1 MKIELKP
8 FQEQA
13 ARELLQKIARA
24 RRDVHDGEA
33 QAVIL
38 SSPTGSGKT
47 VITTQLLEWI
57 WQGDEERQGD
67 KKAVFLWLSD
77 SPELNQQSRDK
88 LARQSSVFP
97 ERDLVLIEPPFS
109 QKCLEPGK
117 IYFLNTQK
125 LSKTSLLTKT
135 SDGRDYTIWQTI
147 ENTVKEGAEHVYLVI
162 DEAHRGTK
170 EGRIRNEAA
179 SIMQR
184 FVKGYAEGG
193 MNPVPLIIGM
203 SATPE
208 RFERLIEGT
217 SRVKR
222 PVTINAEDVRQSGLL
237 KERIVLFH
245 PTDKRPSDWSLL
257 EEATHRWQKY
267 STEWKKYCSSQKLDM
282 EVEPVLVLQVED
294 GTERQLTK
302 TSLEN
307 IISVVE
313 RITGK
318 LPDAAWAH
326 AFQEDA
332 PIKLGEREIRKIDP
346 SKIESDGAVQVVLFK
361 MSLTT
366 GWDCPRAEVM
376 MSFRRAVDA
385 TLIAQLIGR
394 MVRTPLARKVEGNE
408 ALNSVALFLP
418 HYDKQGVKTIVER
431 LSHPDPEEG
440 MAIDI
445 MNGDDLMTVIL
456 EKGKQECV
464 DLYQRLPSYTV
475 ERIPKASDI
484 RRLVRFARY
493 LANDEVD
500 VAELDHVRSFVVSFL
515 EKELTRLKKNKRFIG
530 NIEANEEIEIAETW
544 IDYGGKEGKE
554 AQSIKIRA
562 TEENI
567 EDLFSRCGRSIG
579 EGLHMEFWRAQ
590 KERGPIKS
598 KLELIGLLTE
608 EETVIEDLEKAC
620 KQKLHALWRKH
631 DTAIRSLSTSD
642 QEKYNILKRIAKEP
656 EPMTLLLPPEME
668 LKREGTVWK
677 KHLYTTKEHVF
688 DAKLNTWEARV
699 VEELIDG
706 DKNVKAW
713 LRIVPRKDWALCIP
727 YEKHNEKH
735 PLYPDIVAFR
745 QTKDGLV
752 ADILDPHGTQ
762 LDDAVDKAKGL
773 AAYARKHGADYG
785 RIELIIVNEKDKL
798 KRLNLNDE
806 SVRERVDMVT
816 SREHLVHLL
825 NELA

>member
-8 FQEQA
+8 FQDQA

-57 WQGDEERQGD
+57 WQGDEEKLGD

-77 SPELNQQSRDK
+77 SPELNEQSRDK
-88 LARQSSVFP
+88 LIRQSSVFP
-97 ERDLVLIEPPFS
+97 ENDLVIIEPLFS
-109 QKCLEPGK
+109 QKQLEPGK

-125 LSKTSLLTKT
+125 LSKSSLLTKT

-147 ENTVKEGAEHVYLVI
+147 ENTVKAGPEHVYLVI

-170 EGRIRNEAA
+170 EGRIRKEAA

-184 FVKGYAEGG
+184 FVKGYPEGG
-193 MNPVPLIIGM
+193 MNAVPLIIGM

-208 RFERLIEGT
+208 RFERLVEGT

-245 PTDKRPSDWSLL
+245 PTETQPADWSLL
-257 EEATHRWQKY
+257 EEATRRWQKY
-267 STEWKKYCSSQKLDM
+267 RSEWKKYCSEQKLDM
-282 EVEPVLVLQVED
+282 VVEPVLVLQVED

-302 TSLEN
+302 TNLED
-307 IISVVE
+307 IIRVVE
-313 RITGK
+313 RIAGK

-332 PIKLGEREIRKIDP
+332 GVKIGEREIRKIDP
-346 SKIESDGAVQVVLFK
+346 SKIESDGVVQVVLFK
-361 MSLTT
+361 MSLST

-408 ALNSVALFLP
+408 VLNSVALFLP
-418 HYDKQGVKTIVER
+418 HYDEQGVRTIIDR

-440 MAIDI
+440 MTIDVVH
-445 MNGDDLMTVIL
+445 GDDLMTVMID
-456 EKGKQECV
+456 KGRQDCI
-464 DLYQRLPSYTV
+464 DFYQKLPSYAV

-484 RRLVRFARY
+484 KRLVRFARY

-500 VAELDHVRSFVVSFL
+500 AAELDRTRSFVVTLL
-515 EKELTRLKKNKRFIG
+515 EKEITRLKKNKKFIG
-530 NIEANEEIEIAETW
+530 NMEANEEIEIAETW
-544 IDYGGKEGKE
+544 IDYGGIES
-554 AQSIKIRA
+554 QDSRSVKIRA
-562 TEENI
+562 TEENL
-567 EDLFSRCGRSIG
+567 EDLFSRCGRSLG
-579 EGLHMEFWRAQ
+579 EGLHMEYWRMQ
-590 KERGPIKS
+590 KDLGPLKS
-598 KLELIGLLTE
+598 KLELIGLLME
-608 EETVIEDLEKAC
+608 ENIIEDLEKEC
-620 KQKLHALWRKH
+620 KQRLHALWRKH
-631 DTAIRSLSTSD
+631 DASIRSLSTSD
-642 QEKYNILKRIAKEP
+642 QEKYNVLKRIAKEP
-656 EPMTLLLPPEME
+656 EPMTLLLPAEME
-668 LKREGTVWK
+668 LKREGKPWK
-677 KHLYTTKEHVF
+677 KHLYVTKENNF
-688 DAKLNTWEARV
+688 EAKLNTWETRV
-699 VEELIDG
+699 VEELIED
-706 DKNVKAW
+706 DKSVKAW
-713 LRIVPRKDWALCIP
+713 LRIIPRKDWALCIP

-735 PLYPDIVAFR
+735 PLYPDIVTFR
-745 QTKDGLV
+745 QTKTGLV

-773 AAYARKHGADYG
+773 AAYARKHGSDYG

-798 KRLNLNDE
+798 RRLNLNDE

-816 SREHLVHLL
+816 SREHLVLLL
-825 NELA
+825 NELS

>member
-13 ARELLQKIARA
+13 VRDLLQKIARA

-47 VITTQLLEWI
+47 VITIQLLEWI
-57 WQGDEERQGD
+57 WQGDEERKAD

-77 SPELNQQSRDK
+77 SPELNEQSRAK
-88 LARQSSVFP
+88 IARQSSVFP
-97 ERDLVLIEPPFS
+97 ERDLVIIEPLFS

-147 ENTVKEGAEHVYLVI
+147 ENTVRAGAEHVYLVI

-184 FVKGYAEGG
+184 FVKGYPEGG
-193 MNPVPLIIGM
+193 MSPVPLIIGM

-208 RFERLIEGT
+208 RFERLVEGT

-237 KERIVLFH
+237 KERIILFH
-245 PTDKRPSDWSLL
+245 PTEEQPADWSLL
-257 EEATHRWQKY
+257 EEAARRWQKY
-267 STEWKKYCSSQKLDM
+267 CSEWKSYCTKQKLDTI
-282 EVEPVLVLQVED
+282 VEPVLVLQVQD

-302 TSLEN
+302 TSLED
-307 IISVVE
+307 IMRVVE

-318 LPDAAWAH
+318 LPDSAWAH
-326 AFQEDA
+326 AFQEDTS
-332 PIKLGEREIRKIDP
+332 IKIREREIRKIDP
-346 SKIESDGAVQVVLFK
+346 SKIESDGAVQIVLFK

-408 ALNSVALFLP
+408 VLNSVALFLP
-418 HYDKQGVKTIVER
+418 HYDEHGVRTIVDR

-440 MAIDI
+440 MAIDVLQ
-445 MNGDDLMTVIL
+445 GEDLTTVL
-456 EKGKQECV
+456 LDQTKRECV
-464 DLYQRLPSYTV
+464 DLYQKLPSYSV
-475 ERIPKASDI
+475 ERIAKASDI
-484 RRLVRFARY
+484 RRLIRFVRY
-493 LANDEVD
+493 LANDEID
-500 VAELDHVRSFVVSFL
+500 ATELDQVRAFIVSFL
-515 EKELTRLKKNKRFIG
+515 EKEITRLKKNKRFVG
-530 NIEANEEIEIAETW
+530 NMEANEEIDIAETW
-544 IDYGGKEGKE
+544 IDYGGTE
-554 AQSIKIRA
+554 AKNAQLVKIRA

-567 EDLFSRCGRSIG
+567 EDLFSQCGRSLG
-579 EGLHMEFWRAQ
+579 EGLHMEYWRTQ
-590 KERGPIKS
+590 KERGPTKA
-598 KLELIGLLTE
+598 KLELIGLLME
-608 EETVIEDLEKAC
+608 EDITEDLEKAC
-620 KQKLHALWRKH
+620 KQKLHGLWKKY
-631 DTAIRSLSTSD
+631 DAKIRALSTSD
-642 QEKYNILKRIAKEP
+642 QQKYNVLKRIAKEP
-656 EPMTLLLPPEME
+656 EPMMLLLPPEME
-668 LKREGTVWK
+668 LKKEGKPWK
-677 KHLYTTKEHVF
+677 KHLYATKEHNF
-688 DAKLNTWEARV
+688 EAKLNTWETRV
-699 VEELIDG
+699 VEELIEN
-706 DKNVKAW
+706 DKSVKAW

-735 PLYPDIVAFR
+735 PLYPDIVSFR
-745 QTKDGLV
+745 QTKSGLV

-773 AAYARKHGADYG
+773 ATYARKHGADYG

-816 SREHLVHLL
+816 SREHLVLLL
-825 NELA
+825 NELS